1 MQVYRWVGASVGS
14 AALIALC
21 IAYADHPVARAAL
34 TLEPIRRLLWQAPT
48 GTPLFS
54 ILAAAAI
61 ALAVLV
67 RVTGRRWARWM
78 GIAALAGVASIGAGL
93 LTKYALKSTFGRTGL
108 STFLRTGEDSFHWFH
123 AGEYFVSFPSTHAA
137 QAAAAFAVLWMFYPR
152 WRWAYAAAQL
162 VLAFLLV
169 AGEFHFLADVIAG
182 TCVGIVAGAATT
194 SIWQSASTRYQR
206 RLAKNEVQ

>member
-93 LTKYALKSTFGRTGL
+93 LTKYALKVIFGRTGL

-123 AGEYFVSFPSTHAA
+123 AGKYFISFPSTHAA
-137 QAAAAFAVLWMFYPR
+137 QAAGAFAVLWIVYPR
-152 WRWAYAAAQL
+152 WRWGYVAVQL
-162 VLAFLLV
+162 LLAFLLV
-169 AGEFHFLADVIAG
+169 AGQFHFLGDVVAG
-182 TCVGIVAGAATT
+182 IFVGTLVGAATVP
-194 SIWQSASTRYQR
+194 IWQHVSDRWRERVVES
-206 RLAKNEVQ
+206 EVH

>member
-1 MQVYRWVGASVGS
+1 MHVYRWVAASVGS
-14 AALIALC
+14 AALTIVC
-21 IAYADHPVARAAL
+21 VAYADHPVARFAL
-34 TLEPIRRLLWQAPT
+34 ALEPLRRLLWQAPT
-48 GTPLFS
+48 NTPVFS

-67 RVTGRRWARWM
+67 RAVGKRAPWVK
-78 GIAALAGVASIGAGL
+78 IAALAGVASIGAGL

-152 WRWAYAAAQL
+152 WRWAYAAAQQ

-194 SIWQSASTRYQR
+194 SIWQSASSRWQR